1 VLLKY
6 DTWLLL
12 QTDDLTTNAAS
23 VKPIA
28 GFVAH
33 YSPDIDDVPNRQI
46 RQNLTQGSA
55 WAVP

>member
-1 VLLKY
+1 MLLSY
-6 DTWLLL
+6 DTLLLL
-12 QTDDLTTNAAS
+12 QTDDLTPNAAS

-33 YSPDIDDVPNRQI
+33 YSPDIDDVPERKTVD
-46 RQNLTQGSA
+46 LTQGSA